1 MRPGSRLLLIAY
13 GGNLE
18 DVLLYRALSAVKNG
32 FYIDVGANDPV
43 EDSVTKLFYDRGWSG
58 INIEPIGRFH
68 EKLKQQRPRD
78 INLPIA
84 ASDISGTITFNEM
97 GGWAHGLSTIDQT
110 VANRQTERGL
120 SHRSY
125 QVTTE
130 TLTNICDRYKPTE
143 IHFLKIDVEG
153 AEGRV
158 LRGLDL
164 QRYRPWII
172 LAEVNDGGVPDWEE
186 LLVRSRYK
194 HVHSDIANRYYV
206 AIEHPDLENAFLF
219 PVDAYQRYSRKDI
232 EDALLF
238 RHKPLRWLTN
248 HLKQGAKYLVRR
260 FRSSAA

>member
-1 MRPGSRLLLIAY
+1 VLIAY

-18 DVLLYRALSAVKNG
+18 DVLLYRALSTVTHG

-43 EDSVTKLFYDRGWSG
+43 EDSVTKLFYDQGWSG
-58 INIEPIGRFH
+58 INIEPIERFC

-78 INLPIA
+78 INLPVA
-84 ASDISGTITFNEM
+84 ASDQSGTITFNEM
-97 GGWAHGLSTIDQT
+97 GGWAHGLSTIDPST
-110 VANRQTERGL
+110 ADRQAGRGL
-120 SHRSY
+120 PRRAY
-125 QVTTE
+125 EVATE
-130 TLTNICDRYKPTE
+130 TLTNICDRYSPPE

-164 QRYRPWII
+164 QRYRPWVIV
-172 LAEVNDGGVPDWEE
+172 AEVNGGGVPDWEE

-206 AIEHPDLENAFLF
+206 ALEHPELETAFLF
-219 PVDAYQRYSRKDI
+219 PVDTYQRYSRKDV
-232 EDALLF
+232 EDALLL

-248 HLKQGAKYLVRR
+248 HLKRGAAYLVRGMHGTGIR
-260 FRSSAA
+260 PGRD